1 MFCGLDKEK
10 QMVFVWGESLGWL
23 TLEQKELGD
32 RLPFLKGVSRC
43 RLIVCTFL
51 ETGIHCT
58 QKQHQ
63 KVSNL

>member
-1 MFCGLDKEK
+1 
-10 QMVFVWGESLGWL
+10 MVFVWGESLGRL

-51 ETGIHCT
+51 ETGFHCT
-58 QKQHQ
+58 QKH
-63 KVSNL
+63 